1 VVVNQNRPHWQ
12 PLTQEYKMKGNIMK
26 NFRKYIKNCK
36 YSIIIITIFSILSSI
51 MTILA
56 PIYIGKTIDSTI
68 PFIKENLITEI
79 IKLLLIYVVLFIS
92 NLLLNKALI
101 KLATKTSKVIR
112 ADLFEKTDRLTLK
125 YLDKNPYGDTLNRFT
140 VDVENVSNGLIQ
152 SVSKIT
158 MGIITVIISIIIMI
172 KINKV
177 MTVILI
183 CIAPIM
189 YIISRFVGRN
199 TTKLF
204 SKRAEKVSDINGY
217 TEEALT
223 GFKTIKNFNSEQYFE
238 NNFKNKNESLKNVG
252 IKSQFYSSLTN
263 PSTRFVSNL
272 AYIVVAISGIMI
284 IKSTADAHFSIG
296 NLTTFLVYT
305 NVFTRP
311 FNEITS
317 IISEIQTAIASAKRI
332 FDYLNEKEEPQNSKI
347 VQLDKIEGRVE
358 FKNVYFSYINNKKF
372 IEKFNLIANPK
383 QNIAIVGK
391 TGAGKTTIV
400 NLLMKFYEINSGEI
414 TIDGVNIQ
422 NISKEFL
429 RKNIGIVLQDTKL
442 FTGTIKENISYGSP
456 NATDEEIK
464 QAAKMAY
471 AHEFIERLPE
481 GYNTYIKNQNMLSP
495 GEIQLINIARVMLTK
510 PPILILDEA
519 TSNIDIVTENK
530 ISNAF
535 NKLIK
540 NSTSFIIAHRLST
553 IKNADK
559 IIFIENGNIIEEGTH
574 EQLLAK
580 KGKYYSMYETG
591 I

>member
-1 VVVNQNRPHWQ
+1 
-12 PLTQEYKMKGNIMK
+12 MK

-101 KLATKTSKVIR
+101 KLATKTSKDIR

-204 SKRAEKVSDINGY
+204 SKRAEKISDINGY

>member
-1 VVVNQNRPHWQ
+1 
-12 PLTQEYKMKGNIMK
+12 MK

-332 FDYLNEKEEPQNSKI
+332 FDYLNEKEEPQNSEI
-347 VQLDKIEGRVE
+347 ISLDKIEGKVE
-358 FKNVYFSYINNKKF
+358 FKNVYFSYVNNKKF

-456 NATDEEIK
+456 NVTDEEIK

>member
-1 VVVNQNRPHWQ
+1 
-12 PLTQEYKMKGNIMK
+12 MK
-26 NFRKYIKNCK
+26 NFKKYLKNSK
-36 YSIIIITIFSILSSI
+36 YSIIIIALFSIISSV

-101 KLATKTSKVIR
+101 KLATKTSKAIR
-112 ADLFEKTDRLTLK
+112 ADLFEKTNRLTLK

-204 SKRAEKVSDINGY
+204 SKRAEKISDINGY

-284 IKSTADAHFSIG
+284 IKSTAGAHFSIG

-358 FKNVYFSYINNKKF
+358 FKNVYFSYVNNKKF

-400 NLLMKFYEINSGEI
+400 NLLMRFYEINSGEI

-510 PPILILDEA
+510 PPIIILDEA

>member
-1 VVVNQNRPHWQ
+1 
-12 PLTQEYKMKGNIMK
+12 MK

-158 MGIITVIISIIIMI
+158 MGIITIIISIIIMI

-252 IKSQFYSSLTN
+252 IKAQFYSSLTN

-372 IEKFNLIANPK
+372 IEKFNLITNPK

>member
-1 VVVNQNRPHWQ
+1 
-12 PLTQEYKMKGNIMK
+12 MK
-26 NFRKYIKNCK
+26 NFRKYIKNSK

-204 SKRAEKVSDINGY
+204 SKRAEKISDINGY

-284 IKSTADAHFSIG
+284 IKSTAGAHFSIG

-358 FKNVYFSYINNKKF
+358 FKNVYFSYVNNKKF

-400 NLLMKFYEINSGEI
+400 NLLMRFYEINSGEI

-510 PPILILDEA
+510 PPIIILDEA

>member
-1 VVVNQNRPHWQ
+1 
-12 PLTQEYKMKGNIMK
+12 MK

-101 KLATKTSKVIR
+101 KFATKTSKALR
-112 ADLFEKTDRLTLK
+112 ADLFKKTNKLTLK

-140 VDVENVSNGLIQ
+140 VDVNGLIQ

-204 SKRAEKVSDINGY
+204 SKRAEKISDINGY

-284 IKSTADAHFSIG
+284 IKSTAGAHFSIG

-358 FKNVYFSYINNKKF
+358 FKNVYFSYVNNKKF

-400 NLLMKFYEINSGEI
+400 NLLMRFYEINSGEI

-510 PPILILDEA
+510 PPIIILDEA

>member
-1 VVVNQNRPHWQ
+1 
-12 PLTQEYKMKGNIMK
+12 MK
-26 NFRKYIKNCK
+26 NFKKYLKNSK
-36 YSIIIITIFSILSSI
+36 YSIIIIALFSIISSV

-79 IKLLLIYVVLFIS
+79 IKLLLIYVILFIS

-101 KLATKTSKVIR
+101 KFATKTSKALR
-112 ADLFEKTDRLTLK
+112 ADLFKKTNKLTLK

-204 SKRAEKVSDINGY
+204 SKRAEKISDINGY

-272 AYIVVAISGIMI
+272 AYIVVAIYGIMI
-284 IKSTADAHFSIG
+284 IKNTADAHFSIG

-332 FDYLNEKEEPQNSKI
+332 FDYLNEKEEQQNSKI
-347 VQLDKIEGRVE
+347 VELDKIEGRVE
-358 FKNVYFSYINNKKF
+358 FKNVYFSYVNNKKF

-400 NLLMKFYEINSGEI
+400 NLLMRFYEINSGEI

-510 PPILILDEA
+510 PPIIILDEA

>member
-1 VVVNQNRPHWQ
+1 
-12 PLTQEYKMKGNIMK
+12 MK
-26 NFRKYIKNCK
+26 NFKKYLKNSK
-36 YSIIIITIFSILSSI
+36 YSIIIIALFSIISSV

-79 IKLLLIYVVLFIS
+79 IKLLLIYVILFIS

-101 KLATKTSKVIR
+101 KFATKTSKALR
-112 ADLFEKTDRLTLK
+112 ADLFKKTNKLTLK

-204 SKRAEKVSDINGY
+204 SKRAEKISDINGY

-332 FDYLNEKEEPQNSKI
+332 FDYLNEKEEPQNSEI
-347 VQLDKIEGRVE
+347 VQLDKIEGKVE

-400 NLLMKFYEINSGEI
+400 NLLMRFYEINSGEI

>member
-1 VVVNQNRPHWQ
+1 
-12 PLTQEYKMKGNIMK
+12 MK

-101 KLATKTSKVIR
+101 KFATKTSKALR
-112 ADLFEKTDRLTLK
+112 ADLFKKTNKLTLK

-152 SVSKIT
+152 SVSKII

-204 SKRAEKVSDINGY
+204 SKRAEKISDINGY

-223 GFKTIKNFNSEQYFE
+223 GFKTIKNFNSEQSFE

-284 IKSTADAHFSIG
+284 IKNTADAQFSIG

-332 FDYLNEKEEPQNSKI
+332 FDYLNEKEEPQNSEI
-347 VQLDKIEGRVE
+347 IPLDKIEGKVE
-358 FKNVYFSYINNKKF
+358 FKNVYFSYVNNKKF

-400 NLLMKFYEINSGEI
+400 NLLMRFYEINSGEI

>member
-1 VVVNQNRPHWQ
+1 
-12 PLTQEYKMKGNIMK
+12 MK

-101 KLATKTSKVIR
+101 KFATKTSKALR
-112 ADLFEKTDRLTLK
+112 ADLFKKTNKLTLK

-204 SKRAEKVSDINGY
+204 SKRAEKISDINGY

-284 IKSTADAHFSIG
+284 IKSTAGAHFSIG

-358 FKNVYFSYINNKKF
+358 FKNVYFSYVNNKKF

-400 NLLMKFYEINSGEI
+400 NLLMRFYEINSGEI

-422 NISKEFL
+422 NISKEYL

-510 PPILILDEA
+510 PPIIILDEA

>member
-1 VVVNQNRPHWQ
+1 MV
-12 PLTQEYKMKGNIMK
+12 
-26 NFRKYIKNCK
+26 
-36 YSIIIITIFSILSSI
+36 
-51 MTILA
+51 
-56 PIYIGKTIDSTI
+56 
-68 PFIKENLITEI
+68 I

-101 KLATKTSKVIR
+101 KFATKTSKALR
-112 ADLFEKTDRLTLK
+112 ADLFKKTNKLTLK

-204 SKRAEKVSDINGY
+204 SKRAEKISDINGY

-284 IKSTADAHFSIG
+284 IKSTAGAHFSIG

-358 FKNVYFSYINNKKF
+358 FKNVYFSYVNNKKF

-400 NLLMKFYEINSGEI
+400 NLLMRFYEINSGEI

-510 PPILILDEA
+510 PPIIILDEA

>member
-1 VVVNQNRPHWQ
+1 
-12 PLTQEYKMKGNIMK
+12 MK
-26 NFRKYIKNCK
+26 NFRKYIKNSK
-36 YSIIIITIFSILSSI
+36 YSIIIIAIFSILSSI

-79 IKLLLIYVVLFIS
+79 IKLLLIYVILFIS

-101 KLATKTSKVIR
+101 KFATKTSKALR
-112 ADLFEKTDRLTLK
+112 ADLFEKTNRLTLK

-158 MGIITVIISIIIMI
+158 MGIITIIISIIIMI

-204 SKRAEKVSDINGY
+204 SKRAEKISDINGY

-347 VQLDKIEGRVE
+347 VPLDKIEGRVE
-358 FKNVYFSYINNKKF
+358 FKNVYFSYTNNKKF

-400 NLLMKFYEINSGEI
+400 NLLMRFYEINSGEI

-422 NISKEFL
+422 NILKEFL

-471 AHEFIERLPE
+471 AHEFIERLPD

-559 IIFIENGNIIEEGTH
+559 IIFIENGNIVEEGTH

>member
-1 VVVNQNRPHWQ
+1 
-12 PLTQEYKMKGNIMK
+12 MK

-204 SKRAEKVSDINGY
+204 SKRAEKISDINGY

-284 IKSTADAHFSIG
+284 IKSTAGAHFSIG

-358 FKNVYFSYINNKKF
+358 FKNVYFSYVNNKKF

-400 NLLMKFYEINSGEI
+400 NLLMRFYEINSGEI

-510 PPILILDEA
+510 PPIIILDEA

>member
-1 VVVNQNRPHWQ
+1 
-12 PLTQEYKMKGNIMK
+12 MK

-79 IKLLLIYVVLFIS
+79 IKLFLIYVVLFIS

-101 KLATKTSKVIR
+101 KFATKTSKALR
-112 ADLFEKTDRLTLK
+112 ADLFKKTNKLTLK

-204 SKRAEKVSDINGY
+204 SKRAEKISDINGY

-284 IKSTADAHFSIG
+284 IKSTAGAHFSIG

-358 FKNVYFSYINNKKF
+358 FKNVYFSYVNNKKF

-400 NLLMKFYEINSGEI
+400 NLLMRFYEINSGEI

-481 GYNTYIKNQNMLSP
+481 GYNTYVKNQNMLSP

-510 PPILILDEA
+510 PPIIILDEA

>member
-1 VVVNQNRPHWQ
+1 
-12 PLTQEYKMKGNIMK
+12 MK
-26 NFRKYIKNCK
+26 NFKKYLKNSK
-36 YSIIIITIFSILSSI
+36 YSIIIIALFSIISSV

-79 IKLLLIYVVLFIS
+79 IKLLLIYVILFIS

-101 KLATKTSKVIR
+101 KFATKTSKAIR
-112 ADLFEKTDRLTLK
+112 ADLFEKTNRLTLK
-125 YLDKNPYGDTLNRFT
+125 YLDKNLYGDTLNRFT

-204 SKRAEKVSDINGY
+204 SKRAEKISDINGY

-284 IKSTADAHFSIG
+284 IKSTAGAHFSIG

-358 FKNVYFSYINNKKF
+358 FKNVYFSYVNNKKF

-400 NLLMKFYEINSGEI
+400 NLLMRFYEINSGEI

-429 RKNIGIVLQDTKL
+429 QKNIGIVLQDTKL

>member
-1 VVVNQNRPHWQ
+1 
-12 PLTQEYKMKGNIMK
+12 MK

-101 KLATKTSKVIR
+101 KFATKTSKALR
-112 ADLFEKTDRLTLK
+112 ADLFKKTNKLTLK

-204 SKRAEKVSDINGY
+204 SKRAEKISDINGY

-223 GFKTIKNFNSEQYFE
+223 GFRTIKNFNSEQYFE

-284 IKSTADAHFSIG
+284 IKSTAGAHFSIG

-358 FKNVYFSYINNKKF
+358 FKNVYFSYVNNKKF

-400 NLLMKFYEINSGEI
+400 NLLMRFYEINSGEI

-510 PPILILDEA
+510 PPIIILDEA

>member
-1 VVVNQNRPHWQ
+1 
-12 PLTQEYKMKGNIMK
+12 MK
-26 NFRKYIKNCK
+26 NSKKYIKNSK
-36 YSIIIITIFSILSSI
+36 YSIIIIAIFSILSSV

-79 IKLLLIYVVLFIS
+79 IKLLLIYVILFIS

-101 KLATKTSKVIR
+101 KFATKTSKTLR
-112 ADLFEKTDRLTLK
+112 ADLFEKTNKLTLK

-140 VDVENVSNGLIQ
+140 IDVENVSNGLIQ

-204 SKRAEKVSDINGY
+204 SKRAEKISDINGY

-400 NLLMKFYEINSGEI
+400 NLLMRFYEINSGEI

-442 FTGTIKENISYGSP
+442 FTGTIKENISYGSL

-535 NKLIK
+535 NNLIK

>member
-1 VVVNQNRPHWQ
+1 
-12 PLTQEYKMKGNIMK
+12 MK

-79 IKLLLIYVVLFIS
+79 IKLLLIYVILFIS

-101 KLATKTSKVIR
+101 KFATKTSKTLR
-112 ADLFEKTDRLTLK
+112 ADLFEKTNKLTLK

-158 MGIITVIISIIIMI
+158 IGIITVIISIIIMI

-204 SKRAEKVSDINGY
+204 SKRAEKISDINGY

-400 NLLMKFYEINSGEI
+400 NLLMRFYEINSGEI

-442 FTGTIKENISYGSP
+442 FTGTIKENISYGSL

-535 NKLIK
+535 NNLIK

>member
-1 VVVNQNRPHWQ
+1 
-12 PLTQEYKMKGNIMK
+12 MK
-26 NFRKYIKNCK
+26 NFRKYIKNSK
-36 YSIIIITIFSILSSI
+36 YSIIIIALFSVISSV

-79 IKLLLIYVVLFIS
+79 IKLLLIYVILFIS

-101 KLATKTSKVIR
+101 KFATKTSKALR
-112 ADLFEKTDRLTLK
+112 ADLFEKTNRLTLK
-125 YLDKNPYGDTLNRFT
+125 YLDKSPYGDTLNRFT

-204 SKRAEKVSDINGY
+204 SKRAEKISDINGY

-284 IKSTADAHFSIG
+284 IKSTAGAHFSIG

-358 FKNVYFSYINNKKF
+358 FKNVYFSYVNNKKF

-400 NLLMKFYEINSGEI
+400 NLLMRFYEINSGEI

-471 AHEFIERLPE
+471 AHEFIERLPY

-559 IIFIENGNIIEEGTH
+559 IIFIENGNIVEEGTH

>member
-1 VVVNQNRPHWQ
+1 
-12 PLTQEYKMKGNIMK
+12 M
-26 NFRKYIKNCK
+26 
-36 YSIIIITIFSILSSI
+36 
-51 MTILA
+51 
-56 PIYIGKTIDSTI
+56 
-68 PFIKENLITEI
+68 
-79 IKLLLIYVVLFIS
+79 LIYVVLFIS

-101 KLATKTSKVIR
+101 KFATKTSKALR
-112 ADLFEKTDRLTLK
+112 ADLFKKTNKLTLK

-204 SKRAEKVSDINGY
+204 SKRAEKISDINGY

-272 AYIVVAISGIMI
+272 AYIVVAISG
-284 IKSTADAHFSIG
+284 
-296 NLTTFLVYT
+296 
-305 NVFTRP
+305 
-311 FNEITS
+311 
-317 IISEIQTAIASAKRI
+317 KRI

-400 NLLMKFYEINSGEI
+400 NLLMRFYEINSGEI

-442 FTGTIKENISYGSP
+442 FTGTIKENISYGSL

>member
-1 VVVNQNRPHWQ
+1 
-12 PLTQEYKMKGNIMK
+12 MK
-26 NFRKYIKNCK
+26 NSKKYIKNSK
-36 YSIIIITIFSILSSI
+36 YSIIIIAIFSILSSV

-79 IKLLLIYVVLFIS
+79 IKLLLIYVILFIS

-101 KLATKTSKVIR
+101 KFATKTSKTLR
-112 ADLFEKTDRLTLK
+112 ADLFEKTNKLTLK

-204 SKRAEKVSDINGY
+204 SKRAEKISDINGY

-332 FDYLNEKEEPQNSKI
+332 FDYLNEKEEPQNSEI
-347 VQLDKIEGRVE
+347 VPLDKIEGRVE
-358 FKNVYFSYINNKKF
+358 FKNVYFSYVNNKKF

-400 NLLMKFYEINSGEI
+400 NLLMRFYEINSGEI

-535 NKLIK
+535 NNLIK

>member
-1 VVVNQNRPHWQ
+1 
-12 PLTQEYKMKGNIMK
+12 MK

-79 IKLLLIYVVLFIS
+79 IKLFLIYVVLFIS

-101 KLATKTSKVIR
+101 KFATKTSKALR
-112 ADLFEKTDRLTLK
+112 ADLFKKTNKLTLK
-125 YLDKNPYGDTLNRFT
+125 YLDKNSYGDTLNRFT

-204 SKRAEKVSDINGY
+204 SKRAEKISDINGY

-400 NLLMKFYEINSGEI
+400 NLLMRFYEINSGEI

-510 PPILILDEA
+510 PPIIILDEA

>member
-1 VVVNQNRPHWQ
+1 
-12 PLTQEYKMKGNIMK
+12 MK

-79 IKLLLIYVVLFIS
+79 IKLLLIYVILFIS

-101 KLATKTSKVIR
+101 KFATKTSKTLR
-112 ADLFEKTDRLTLK
+112 ADLFEKTNKLTLK

-204 SKRAEKVSDINGY
+204 SKRAEKISDINGY

-332 FDYLNEKEEPQNSKI
+332 FDYLNEKEEPQNSEI
-347 VQLDKIEGRVE
+347 VPLDKIEGRVE
-358 FKNVYFSYINNKKF
+358 FKNVYFSYVNNKKF

-400 NLLMKFYEINSGEI
+400 NLLMRFYEINSGEI

-510 PPILILDEA
+510 PPIIILDEA

>member
-1 VVVNQNRPHWQ
+1 
-12 PLTQEYKMKGNIMK
+12 MK
-26 NFRKYIKNCK
+26 NSKKYIKNSK
-36 YSIIIITIFSILSSI
+36 YSIIIIAIFSILSSV

-79 IKLLLIYVVLFIS
+79 IKLLLIYVILFIS

-101 KLATKTSKVIR
+101 KFATKTSKTLR
-112 ADLFEKTDRLTLK
+112 ADLFEKTNKLTLK

-204 SKRAEKVSDINGY
+204 SKRAEKISDINGY

-284 IKSTADAHFSIG
+284 IKNTADAQFSIG

-358 FKNVYFSYINNKKF
+358 FKNVYFSYVNNKKF

-400 NLLMKFYEINSGEI
+400 NLLMRFYEINSGEI

-442 FTGTIKENISYGSP
+442 FTGTIKENISYGSL

-535 NKLIK
+535 NNLIK

>member
-1 VVVNQNRPHWQ
+1 
-12 PLTQEYKMKGNIMK
+12 MK

-79 IKLLLIYVVLFIS
+79 IKLLLIYVILFIS

-101 KLATKTSKVIR
+101 KFATKTSKTLR
-112 ADLFEKTDRLTLK
+112 ADLFEKTNKLTLK

-204 SKRAEKVSDINGY
+204 SKRAEKISDINGY

-400 NLLMKFYEINSGEI
+400 NLLMRFYEINSGEI

-510 PPILILDEA
+510 PPIIILDEA

>member
-1 VVVNQNRPHWQ
+1 
-12 PLTQEYKMKGNIMK
+12 MK

-101 KLATKTSKVIR
+101 KFATKTSKALR
-112 ADLFEKTDRLTLK
+112 ADLFKKTNKLTLK

-140 VDVENVSNGLIQ
+140 VDVENVSNGIIQ

-204 SKRAEKVSDINGY
+204 SKRAEKISDINGY

-284 IKSTADAHFSIG
+284 IKSTAGAHFSIG

-358 FKNVYFSYINNKKF
+358 FKNVYFSYVNNKKF

-400 NLLMKFYEINSGEI
+400 NLLMRFYEINSGEI

-510 PPILILDEA
+510 PPIIILDEA

>member
-1 VVVNQNRPHWQ
+1 
-12 PLTQEYKMKGNIMK
+12 MK

-101 KLATKTSKVIR
+101 KLATKTSKDIR

-204 SKRAEKVSDINGY
+204 SKRAEKISDINGY

-400 NLLMKFYEINSGEI
+400 NLLMRFYEINSGEI

-442 FTGTIKENISYGSP
+442 FTGTIKENISYGSL

>member
-1 VVVNQNRPHWQ
+1 
-12 PLTQEYKMKGNIMK
+12 MK

-79 IKLLLIYVVLFIS
+79 IKLLLIYVILFIS

-101 KLATKTSKVIR
+101 KFATKTSKTLR
-112 ADLFEKTDRLTLK
+112 ADLFEKTNKLTLK

-204 SKRAEKVSDINGY
+204 SKRAEKISDINGY

-400 NLLMKFYEINSGEI
+400 NLLMRFYEINSGEI

-510 PPILILDEA
+510 PPIIILDEA

-535 NKLIK
+535 NKKFNIIY
-540 NSTSFIIAHRLST
+540 NSTPTINNKKCRQNNIHR
-553 IKNADK
+553 KR
-559 IIFIENGNIIEEGTH
+559 
-574 EQLLAK
+574 
-580 KGKYYSMYETG
+580 KYNRRRNTRTATSQKR
-591 I
+591 

>member
-1 VVVNQNRPHWQ
+1 
-12 PLTQEYKMKGNIMK
+12 MK
-26 NFRKYIKNCK
+26 NFKKYLKNSK
-36 YSIIIITIFSILSSI
+36 YSIIIIALFSIISSI

-101 KLATKTSKVIR
+101 KLATKTSKAIR
-112 ADLFEKTDRLTLK
+112 ADLFEKTNRLTLK

-204 SKRAEKVSDINGY
+204 SKRAEKISDINGY

-252 IKSQFYSSLTN
+252 IKSQFYSSFTN

-400 NLLMKFYEINSGEI
+400 NLLMRFYEINSGEI

>member
-1 VVVNQNRPHWQ
+1 
-12 PLTQEYKMKGNIMK
+12 MK
-26 NFRKYIKNCK
+26 NFRKYIKNSK

-79 IKLLLIYVVLFIS
+79 IKLLLIYVILFIS

-101 KLATKTSKVIR
+101 KFATKTSKTLR
-112 ADLFEKTDRLTLK
+112 ADLFEKTNKLTLK

-204 SKRAEKVSDINGY
+204 SKRAEKISDINGY

-372 IEKFNLIANPK
+372 IEKFNLITNPK

>member
-1 VVVNQNRPHWQ
+1 
-12 PLTQEYKMKGNIMK
+12 MK

-36 YSIIIITIFSILSSI
+36 YSIIIIAIFSILSSV

-79 IKLLLIYVVLFIS
+79 IKLLLIYVILFIS

-101 KLATKTSKVIR
+101 KFATKTSKTLR
-112 ADLFEKTDRLTLK
+112 ADLFEKTNKLTLK

-204 SKRAEKVSDINGY
+204 SKRAEKISDINGY

-400 NLLMKFYEINSGEI
+400 NLLMRFYEINSGEI

-442 FTGTIKENISYGSP
+442 FTGTIKENISYGSL

-535 NKLIK
+535 NNLIK

>member
-1 VVVNQNRPHWQ
+1 
-12 PLTQEYKMKGNIMK
+12 MK

-79 IKLLLIYVVLFIS
+79 IKLFLIYVVLFIS

-101 KLATKTSKVIR
+101 KFATKTSKALR
-112 ADLFEKTDRLTLK
+112 ADLFKKTNKLTLK

-183 CIAPIM
+183 CIAPII

-204 SKRAEKVSDINGY
+204 SKRAEKISDINGY

-284 IKSTADAHFSIG
+284 IKSTAGAHFSIG

-358 FKNVYFSYINNKKF
+358 FKNVYFSYVNNKKF

-400 NLLMKFYEINSGEI
+400 NLLMRFYEINSGEI

-510 PPILILDEA
+510 PPIIILDEA

>member
-1 VVVNQNRPHWQ
+1 
-12 PLTQEYKMKGNIMK
+12 MK

-79 IKLLLIYVVLFIS
+79 IKLFLIYVVLFIS

-101 KLATKTSKVIR
+101 KFATKTSKALR
-112 ADLFEKTDRLTLK
+112 ADLFKKTNKLTLK

-204 SKRAEKVSDINGY
+204 SKRAEKISDINGY

-284 IKSTADAHFSIG
+284 IKSTAGAHFSIG

-358 FKNVYFSYINNKKF
+358 FKNVYFSYVNNKKF

-400 NLLMKFYEINSGEI
+400 NLLMRFYEINSGEI

-559 IIFIENGNIIEEGTH
+559 IIFIENGNIVEEGTH

>member
-1 VVVNQNRPHWQ
+1 
-12 PLTQEYKMKGNIMK
+12 MK

-92 NLLLNKALI
+92 NLLLNKSLI
-101 KLATKTSKVIR
+101 KLATKTSKDIR

-238 NNFKNKNESLKNVG
+238 DNFKNKNESLKNVG

-332 FDYLNEKEEPQNSKI
+332 FDYLNEKEEPQNSEI

-358 FKNVYFSYINNKKF
+358 FKNVYFSYVNNKKF

-400 NLLMKFYEINSGEI
+400 NLLMRFYEINSGEI

-510 PPILILDEA
+510 PPIIILDEA

-559 IIFIENGNIIEEGTH
+559 IIFIENGNIVEEGTH

>member
-1 VVVNQNRPHWQ
+1 
-12 PLTQEYKMKGNIMK
+12 MK
-26 NFRKYIKNCK
+26 NFRKYIKNSK
-36 YSIIIITIFSILSSI
+36 YSIIIIAIFSILSSI

-79 IKLLLIYVVLFIS
+79 IKLLLIYVILFIS

-101 KLATKTSKVIR
+101 KFATKTSKALR
-112 ADLFEKTDRLTLK
+112 ADLFEKTNRLTLK

-158 MGIITVIISIIIMI
+158 MGIITIIISIIIMI

-204 SKRAEKVSDINGY
+204 SKRAEKISDINGY

-347 VQLDKIEGRVE
+347 VPLDKIEGRVE
-358 FKNVYFSYINNKKF
+358 FKNVYFSYTNNKKF

-400 NLLMKFYEINSGEI
+400 NLLMRFYEINSGEI

-422 NISKEFL
+422 NILKEFL

-456 NATDEEIK
+456 NATDEKIK

-471 AHEFIERLPE
+471 AHEFIERLPD

-559 IIFIENGNIIEEGTH
+559 IIFIENGNIVEEGTH

>member
-1 VVVNQNRPHWQ
+1 
-12 PLTQEYKMKGNIMK
+12 MK
-26 NFRKYIKNCK
+26 NFRKYIKNSK

-79 IKLLLIYVVLFIS
+79 IKLLLIYVILFIS

-101 KLATKTSKVIR
+101 KFATKTSKAIR
-112 ADLFEKTDRLTLK
+112 ADLFEKTNRLTLK

-152 SVSKIT
+152 SVSKII

-204 SKRAEKVSDINGY
+204 SKRAEKISDINGY

-223 GFKTIKNFNSEQYFE
+223 GFKTIKNFNSEQSFE

-284 IKSTADAHFSIG
+284 IKNTAYAHFSIG

-332 FDYLNEKEEPQNSKI
+332 FDYLNEKEEPQNSEI
-347 VQLDKIEGRVE
+347 IPLDKIEGKVE
-358 FKNVYFSYINNKKF
+358 FKNVYFSYVNNKKF

-400 NLLMKFYEINSGEI
+400 NLLMRFYEINSGEI

-540 NSTSFIIAHRLST
+540 DSTSFIIAHRLST

>member
-1 VVVNQNRPHWQ
+1 
-12 PLTQEYKMKGNIMK
+12 
-26 NFRKYIKNCK
+26 
-36 YSIIIITIFSILSSI
+36 

>member
-1 VVVNQNRPHWQ
+1 
-12 PLTQEYKMKGNIMK
+12 MK
-26 NFRKYIKNCK
+26 NSKKYIKNSK
-36 YSIIIITIFSILSSI
+36 YSIIIIAIFSILSSV

-79 IKLLLIYVVLFIS
+79 IKLLLIYVILFIS

-101 KLATKTSKVIR
+101 KFATKTSKVLR
-112 ADLFEKTDRLTLK
+112 ADLFEKTNRLTLK

-204 SKRAEKVSDINGY
+204 SKRAEKISDINGY

>member
-1 VVVNQNRPHWQ
+1 
-12 PLTQEYKMKGNIMK
+12 MK

>member
-1 VVVNQNRPHWQ
+1 
-12 PLTQEYKMKGNIMK
+12 MK

-79 IKLLLIYVVLFIS
+79 IKLFLIYVVLFIS

-101 KLATKTSKVIR
+101 KFATKTSKALR
-112 ADLFEKTDRLTLK
+112 ADLFKKTNKLTLK

-204 SKRAEKVSDINGY
+204 SKRAEKISDINGY

-284 IKSTADAHFSIG
+284 IKSTAGAHFSIG

-358 FKNVYFSYINNKKF
+358 FKNVYFSYVNNKKF

-400 NLLMKFYEINSGEI
+400 NLLMRFYEINSGEI

-456 NATDEEIK
+456 NATDEKIK

-471 AHEFIERLPE
+471 AHEFIERLPD

-510 PPILILDEA
+510 PPIIILDEA